1 MRGLIISALLAG
13 ALLLATPAPEALAWV
28 RPHGDGANTGFA
40 DVKTL
45 PAKSSVAAISNIGN
59 FSTGA
64 GPVVARDGTVYLGNE
79 QGMVM
84 AFHPDG
90 KPYWSRNISPGES
103 IVASPVIDS
112 QGNVFVIGIKTKH
125 EPHTPDQTETS
136 LHKFTASGGYVFK
149 LPFPDHGEGTTTA
162 APNIWSYQGN
172 EAVVV
177 PITYS
182 LPVGYETRLMLFS
195 TNGGLLSD
203 TRVSVSIP
211 TVTGGDENGVV
222 PCYIPPFF
230 TCLLIRGFTA
240 PAHPGDPIVEPA
252 PTAAIY
258 DVPGGYP
265 YIIVADGFMNVVG
278 YAYLNGTMSEDFRV
292 TESDKHFRSF
302 ISTPMVVPGG
312 FTLVSSSTGFRA
324 AGPNK
329 TPAPAVSGVYSYAPP
344 TLLPGGQVAVVMKD
358 TVVTVRDQTVE
369 EHLPLG
375 SPSVVSAAASRT
387 HLFVS
392 TADAFITFNVQTLQ
406 EVARVNWTGGGLSQ
420 PVIGPDGHVYVIA
433 ANNLLVFPAPRQVP
447 ADLIAQ
453 PQNQLVETPTTQATP
468 QVYHPPL
475 TTGGNRLFA
484 CLELDG
490 DGCGK
495 GDYTQVSLGWCQ
507 KQGFA
512 KVTGYDVDSRKVT
525 AETLDG
531 HFCSKNK
538 CKVFDSIGCAN

>member
-1 MRGLIISALLAG
+1 MRGLIKSMVLALAGLLAI
-13 ALLLATPAPEALAWV
+13 AAPARAWE
-28 RPHGDGANTGFA
+28 RPHGDGANSGFV

-45 PAKSSVAAISNIGN
+45 PAKSTAAAIPNIGN

-103 IVASPVIDS
+103 IVASPAIDS

-125 EPHTPDQTETS
+125 EAHAPDLTETS

-211 TVTGGDENGVV
+211 TVTGEDENGVV

-240 PAHPGDPIVEPA
+240 PSHPDSIAEPA

-278 YAYLNGTMSEDFRV
+278 YAYLNGTMYEDFRF
-292 TESDKHFRSF
+292 TESDKHFRSV

-312 FTLVSSSTGFRA
+312 FTLVTSSTGFRA
-324 AGPNK
+324 LGPNK
-329 TPAPAVSGVYSYAPP
+329 TPAPVVSGIYSYAPP
-344 TLLPGGQVAVVMKD
+344 TLLPGGQVAVVVND
-358 TVVTVRDQTVE
+358 TLVTVRDQQVE
-369 EHLPLG
+369 ERLPLG
-375 SPSVVSAAASRT
+375 SPSVVSAAASRN

-392 TADAFITFNVQTLQ
+392 TADAFITFDVKTLQ

-420 PVIGPDGHVYVIA
+420 PVIGPDGRVYVIA
-433 ANNLLVFPAPRQVP
+433 ANNLLVFPPPINLPDTAT
-447 ADLIAQ
+447 LQ
-453 PQNQLVETPTTQATP
+453 PQGQLVETVPGQ
-468 QVYHPPL
+468 QSHVYTPPL
-475 TTGGNRLFA
+475 LPSGNRLFA
-484 CLELDG
+484 CEKLDQ
-490 DGCGK
+490 DDCGK
-495 GDYTQVSLGWCQ
+495 GDYRAISLAFCQ
-507 KQGFA
+507 QQGFT
-512 KVTGYDVDSRKVT
+512 KVDGIDVDSRKVK

-538 CKVFDSIGCAN
+538 CKVFDTINCTN

>member
-1 MRGLIISALLAG
+1 MLGIGLRQAVVVAATSVILLCGSAA
-13 ALLLATPAPEALAWV
+13 AWE

-45 PAKSSVAAISNIGN
+45 PATSSAAAIPNIGN
-59 FSTGA
+59 FAVGA
-64 GPVVARDGTVYLGNE
+64 GPVVARDGTVYLGNQ
-79 QGMVM
+79 QGTVM
-84 AFHPDG
+84 AFHADG
-90 KPYWSRNISPGES
+90 TPYWSRSISPGES

-136 LHKFTASGGYVFK
+136 LHKFTASGGYIFK

-162 APNIWSYQGN
+162 APNIWRYEGA

-195 TNGGLLSD
+195 TSGGLLSD

-211 TVTGGDENGVV
+211 TVTGGIDDQVIS
-222 PCYIPPFF
+222 CAIPPFI

-240 PAHPGDPIVEPA
+240 PTYPSPIVEPA
-252 PTAAIY
+252 PTAAVF

-278 YAYLNGTMSEDFRV
+278 YAFLSGTMYEDFRV
-292 TESDKHFRSF
+292 TDSDKNFRSF
-302 ISTPMVVPGG
+302 ISTPTVVPGG
-312 FTLVSSSTGFRA
+312 FTLVTSSTGFRHV
-324 AGPNK
+324 GPNK
-329 TPAPAVSGVYSYAPP
+329 TIVPAVVGIYSYAPP
-344 TLLPGGQVAVVMKD
+344 TLLPGGQVAVVMRD
-358 TVVTVRDQTVE
+358 TLAMVRDQTVE
-369 EHLPLG
+369 ARLPLG
-375 SPSVVSAAASRT
+375 SPSVVSAAASRN
-387 HLFVS
+387 HVFVS
-392 TADAFITFNVQTLQ
+392 TADAFITFSAKTLE
-406 EVARVNWTGGGLSQ
+406 EVARINWTGGGLSQ

-447 ADLIAQ
+447 ADLLDQPLVDATALPAQ
-453 PQNQLVETPTTQATP
+453 QSFNQPMTTN
-468 QVYHPPL
+468 
-475 TTGGNRLFA
+475 GNRLFA

-490 DGCGK
+490 DNCGK
-495 GDYTQVSLGWCQ
+495 GDYSQIALAFCQ

-512 KVTGYDVDSRKVT
+512 QVEGYDVDKRKVK

-531 HFCSKNK
+531 QFCSKSK
-538 CKVFDSIGCAN
+538 CKVFDRIGCKN